1 MNSRN
6 DANPHM
12 KWSRPREI
20 VFIRHGESLRNV
32 IMGDHYNLQDEE
44 AVARLDGKYDHDIP
58 LTERGHQQAL
68 ISGPRIMADIGIPDF
83 FYHSGYVR
91 AQQTKDCLLAD
102 LPSEQRAKIQVRHSI
117 KLRER
122 DPGYTWHM
130 TQAEVD
136 RHFPWI
142 KEYYRRAGKLFYRP
156 PGGESILDVHDGR
169 LHGLL
174 NSVIRDRP
182 GKTVWFVCHGHV
194 MRAAR
199 ILMERL
205 TIAEAGAMVLEPVLN
220 VAVTRY
226 VYARGASG
234 PRRTHLNKVYWE

>member
-1 MNSRN
+1 MN
-6 DANPHM
+6 
-12 KWSRPREI
+12 WSRPREI
-20 VFIRHGESLRNV
+20 VFIRHGESLRNL
-32 IMGDHYNLQDEE
+32 IMGDSYNLQD
-44 AVARLDGKYDHDIP
+44 AGARARLEDRYDHDIP
-58 LTERGHQQAL
+58 LTEQGRQQAL
-68 ISGPRIMADIGIPDF
+68 TSGPKIIADIGIPDF
-83 FYHSGYVR
+83 VYHSGYVR
-91 AQQTKDCLLAD
+91 AEQTKDCLLAH
-102 LPSEQRAKIQVRHSI
+102 LSPEHRARIQVRHSI

-130 TQAEVD
+130 TQAEID
-136 RHFPWI
+136 QHFPWL

-182 GKTVWFVCHGHV
+182 GKIVWFVCHGHV
-194 MRAAR
+194 IRAAR

-205 TIAEAGAMVLEPVLN
+205 TIPQAVAMVLEPVPN

-226 VYARGASG
+226 VYAPGATG
-234 PRRTHLNKVYWE
+234 PERTHLTKVYWE